1 MGCARNDQITLN
13 LVSCGPVIPSTPT
26 ECDSIC
32 DSIHHIKLISN
43 NVNLLL
49 LAEHFIAFHELNKF
63 NNSRAQMLDSIYHM
77 TLRLL

>member
-26 ECDSIC
+26 ECDSI
-32 DSIHHIKLISN
+32 HHIKLISN
-43 NVNLLL
+43 NVYLLL

-63 NNSRAQMLDSIYHM
+63 NNTRAQMLDSIYHM
-77 TLRLL
+77 TLGLL